1 MLKKHSVLIETIV
14 HVDIE
19 KLLMVIKAL
28 QLGPAKKKKWANLCA
43 KIVYY
48 FSIWYLHFCKLVMYM
63 YSPVQF
69 INDKFNIESCS
80 N

>member
-28 QLGPAKKKKWANLCA
+28 QLGPAKKKKNGQIYVL
-43 KIVYY
+43 KSYTTFLYDIYIFV
-48 FSIWYLHFCKLVMYM
+48 S
-63 YSPVQF
+63 
-69 INDKFNIESCS
+69 
-80 N
+80 

>member
-28 QLGPAKKKKWANLCA
+28 QLGPAKKKKMGKCM
-43 KIVYY
+43 
-48 FSIWYLHFCKLVMYM
+48 C
-63 YSPVQF
+63 
-69 INDKFNIESCS
+69 
-80 N
+80 

>member
-28 QLGPAKKKKWANLCA
+28 QLGPAKKKKKWANLCA

-48 FSIWYLHFCKLVMYM
+48 FSI
-63 YSPVQF
+63 
-69 INDKFNIESCS
+69 
-80 N
+80 

>member
-28 QLGPAKKKKWANLCA
+28 QLGPAKKKKKKKNGQIYVL
-43 KIVYY
+43 KSYTTFLYDIYIFV
-48 FSIWYLHFCKLVMYM
+48 S
-63 YSPVQF
+63 
-69 INDKFNIESCS
+69 
-80 N
+80 

>member
-28 QLGPAKKKKWANLCA
+28 QLGPAKKKKKKWANLCA

-48 FSIWYLHFCKLVMYM
+48 FSI
-63 YSPVQF
+63 
-69 INDKFNIESCS
+69 
-80 N
+80 

>member
-48 FSIWYLHFCKLVMYM
+48 FSI
-63 YSPVQF
+63 
-69 INDKFNIESCS
+69 
-80 N
+80 

>member
-1 MLKKHSVLIETIV
+1 MFKKHSVLIETIV

-28 QLGPAKKKKWANLCA
+28 QLGPAKKKWANVCA

-48 FSIWYLHFCKLVMYM
+48 F
-63 YSPVQF
+63 F
-69 INDKFNIESCS
+69 I
-80 N
+80 